1 MKKLAFLI
9 VLSLMLFMGG
19 KMMGQSHSH
28 GALYLGVSLPMGNYA
43 EFGDFNDFAL
53 TSANGDRGAAGIGFN
68 VGAKWYFNVGVK
80 GLGVMLSFDGFYNG
94 PNPNLKEKYRNNESE
109 YTDYISGSF
118 TYRSK
123 PRFINVPA
131 MLGINYIYDFNP
143 NFGVY
148 AEAGAGANA
157 SFITSK
163 ETRGELEVLGVEKI
177 EVRSQQY
184 DVVFSFAWQVGVGIE
199 VAKNFR
205 IGCSF
210 YDLGKADVKGEETVR
225 TTNLLDNSIKNET
238 HYNTFGELK
247 PIMVLGRIGF
257 SF

>member
-1 MKKLAFLI
+1 MKKLASLI
-9 VLSLMLFMGG
+9 ALSLMLFMGG
-19 KMMGQSHSH
+19 KMMGQSR
-28 GALYLGVSLPMGNYA
+28 GALYLGVSFPNGDYA
-43 EFGDFNDFAL
+43 EFDDFNDFAL
-53 TSANGDRGAAGIGFN
+53 TSDGDDGAAGIGFN
-68 VGAKWYFNVGVK
+68 AGAKWYFNVGVE

-94 PNPNLKEKYRNNESE
+94 PNSNLKEKYRNNESE
-109 YTDYISGSF
+109 YTGHYISGSF

-123 PRFINVPA
+123 PRYINVPA
-131 MLGINYIYDFNP
+131 MLGINYIYDFNH
-143 NFGVY
+143 NFGIY
-148 AEAGAGANA
+148 AEVGAGANA

-163 ETRGELEVLGVEKI
+163 ETRAELEVLGLEKI

-184 DVVFSFAWQVGVGIE
+184 DVGFSFAWQVGVGIE

-210 YDLGKADVKGEETVR
+210 YDFGKAKVKGEETIR
-225 TTNLLDNSIKNET
+225 TTNLLDNSVRIES